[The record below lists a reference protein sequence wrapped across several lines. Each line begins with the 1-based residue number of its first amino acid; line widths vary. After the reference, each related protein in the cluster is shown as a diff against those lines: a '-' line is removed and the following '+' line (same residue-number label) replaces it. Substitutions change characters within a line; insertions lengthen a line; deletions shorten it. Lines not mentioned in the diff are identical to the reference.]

1 MAKVVK
7 HKPKAEQKPHE
18 IARKRDDLALARLIY
33 DIWKEERSHGTA
45 K

>member
-1 MAKVVK
+1 MAKQVK

-18 IARKRDDLALARLIY
+18 IARKRDAPALATLIY
-33 DIWKEERSHGTA
+33 DIWKEERNNGPA